1 MKKKRR
7 RLPVLERPKSAPLSG
22 ELLSAAS
29 MASSSVISEDDSVMD
44 VCDFSNNKAAM
55 KTVIKVSNNG
65 NNNNDTNNN
74 NKESRDSGNG
84 SAFSDIS
91 MTSMTSASKLR
102 AKVTASS
109 PTMRQATSLNSVKT
123 ERMLPEVPKIKPP
136 ILLRRGH
143 RVQPHQQPQQQQPAS
158 VQNILFQKGHGKK
171 GLGFSVVGGNDSPK
185 GDMGIFVKSI
195 FPNGQAADEG
205 RLKEGTYIL
214 YRWVNLVV
222 AKLEK
227 LPIYLKFSVLLQL
240 EYFKVE
246 VGI

>member
-1 MKKKRR
+1 MTIVHCTNSKFPFSGPKPISAMKKKRR

-22 ELLSAAS
+22 ELFSAAS
-29 MASSSVISEDDSVMD
+29 MASAAASAISEDDSVMD

-55 KTVIKVSNNG
+55 KTVIKVSNN
-65 NNNNDTNNN
+65 NNTPTNGSSSSDTNT
-74 NKESRDSGNG
+74 KESRDSGNG

-102 AKVTASS
+102 AKVTATS

-123 ERMLPEVPKIKPP
+123 ERMLPEVPKMKPP
-136 ILLRRGH
+136 ILLRRGL
-143 RVQPHQQPQQQQPAS
+143 RVQPHQQPSPQPANQTQIQPPAS

-205 RLKEGTYIL
+205 RLKEG
-214 YRWVNLVV
+214 
-222 AKLEK
+222 E
-227 LPIYLKFSVLLQL
+227 
-240 EYFKVE
+240 
-246 VGI
+246 

>member
-29 MASSSVISEDDSVMD
+29 MAASSSAIGEDDSVMD

-55 KTVIKVSNNG
+55 KTVIKVSNNHNG
-65 NNNNDTNNN
+65 NGNTNDPN

-91 MTSMTSASKLR
+91 MTSTTSVSKLR
-102 AKVTASS
+102 TKVTASS

-123 ERMLPEVPKIKPP
+123 SETRMLPEVPKVKPP

-143 RVQPHQQPQQQQPAS
+143 RVQPHQLQPLQVCLQ
-158 VQNILFQKGHGKK
+158 I
-171 GLGFSVVGGNDSPK
+171 
-185 GDMGIFVKSI
+185 
-195 FPNGQAADEG
+195 
-205 RLKEGTYIL
+205 TYI
-214 YRWVNLVV
+214 
-222 AKLEK
+222 
-227 LPIYLKFSVLLQL
+227 
-240 EYFKVE
+240 
-246 VGI
+246 

>member
-65 NNNNDTNNN
+65 NNNDTNNN

-195 FPNGQAADEG
+195 FPNGQATDEG
-205 RLKEGTYIL
+205 RLKEGTYIM
-214 YRWVNLVV
+214 
-222 AKLEK
+222 
-227 LPIYLKFSVLLQL
+227 
-240 EYFKVE
+240 
-246 VGI
+246 